1 MEVRN
6 LRAVDVAEKSAG
18 IGESLSLVDSEVA
31 YGVIIA
37 VKVAVERNFSS
48 CADSCKVARERNVIG
63 EFEIFTVVAV
73 TPAEITAINVFCE
86 LFQVRLTADSV
97 RVVFSTV
104 AAAECE
110 ALKVKYKRYQN
121 NHLLCRLIGQ

>member
-18 IGESLSLVDSEVA
+18 IGESLSLVDSEIA

-63 EFEIFTVVAV
+63 EFEKFTVVAV
-73 TPAEITAINVFCE
+73 APPKSPP
-86 LFQVRLTADSV
+86 LTSFASC
-97 RVVFSTV
+97 SKS
-104 AAAECE
+104 A
-110 ALKVKYKRYQN
+110 
-121 NHLLCRLIGQ
+121 